1 MADRFDV
8 QIEAFIPARN
18 VSGYVADIHGLLI
31 FNFAQELQRQVYR
44 LGIHPFCVAFL
55 NISFALQL
63 VLQVG
68 QGFSDLLV
76 DIYCYKAPH
85 VTLDTLKLCNVS

>member
-8 QIEAFIPARN
+8 QLESLVPARN
-18 VSGYVADIHGLLI
+18 FPGYIADIYDLLV
-31 FNFAQELQRQVYR
+31 FNFAQELQRQVYS
-44 LGIHPFCVAFL
+44 LGIHPLGVAFL

-63 VLQVG
+63 ILQVG
-68 QGFSDLLV
+68 QGFSGLIV